1 MQRVYK
7 NGESRRLTRNV
18 SPMIQAGVEL
28 PSSKNA
34 PIHMLPEASVII
46 KSAELMLQ
54 LLPPNESVT
63 FTLVLQATRLPLVIN
78 VHLGG

>member
-1 MQRVYK
+1 
-7 NGESRRLTRNV
+7 
-18 SPMIQAGVEL
+18 MIQAGVEL

-34 PIHMLPEASVII
+34 PMHILPETSVIT

-63 FTLVLQATRLPLVIN
+63 FTLVLQAIRLLLVTN
-78 VHLGG
+78 VDLGR